1 MKIPTLMNQPMR
13 KQWRNN
19 LAKCLDFNT
28 KGQFLFSF
36 QYAWVSFDYCNLTGT
51 FSNFRIDGP
60 PPPYIQEEEDNP
72 LLRESNNN
80 NGDINGNSMA
90 DANNPNNP
98 DNRNN
103 RNLNQGKV
111 VVVGVKTMEKS
122 WCITLGKV
130 RIGTE
135 YFRCIRA
142 LHSE

>member
-1 MKIPTLMNQPMR
+1 M
-13 KQWRNN
+13 
-19 LAKCLDFNT
+19 
-28 KGQFLFSF
+28 QFYL
-36 QYAWVSFDYCNLTGT
+36 NIT
-51 FSNFRIDGP
+51 FFNFRIDGP

-111 VVVGVKTMEKS
+111 VVVGVKTME
-122 WCITLGKV
+122 ID
-130 RIGTE
+130 
-135 YFRCIRA
+135 
-142 LHSE
+142 

>member
-1 MKIPTLMNQPMR
+1 MTL
-13 KQWRNN
+13 
-19 LAKCLDFNT
+19 
-28 KGQFLFSF
+28 
-36 QYAWVSFDYCNLTGT
+36 T
-51 FSNFRIDGP
+51 FFNFRIDGP

-111 VVVGVKTMEKS
+111 VVV
-122 WCITLGKV
+122 LV
-130 RIGTE
+130 RG
-135 YFRCIRA
+135 
-142 LHSE
+142 